1 MEYGQHTSLL
11 FTLSCMTLPEAMLRI
26 RGSSPTTD
34 QAGSLEQI
42 SHLSSVCKSPA
53 RGYAWS
59 SKQNIRQVPLLE
71 SSCAG
76 WKLPKPF
83 SQDRVGLKSSLHSVT
98 WVRPVPC
105 EKVLYRL
112 VAPSLRRSCLATDT
126 EIQIKIAFPSNMK
139 ANHSIFSYGG

>member
-1 MEYGQHTSLL
+1 MEFGQHTSLL
-11 FTLSCMTLPEAMLRI
+11 FTLSCVTLPEAMLRI

-42 SHLSSVCKSPA
+42 SHLSSVCVSPA
-53 RGYAWS
+53 PCWMLQS

-83 SQDRVGLKSSLHSVT
+83 SQDRVGAQVQPALCHMGQT
-98 WVRPVPC
+98 C
-105 EKVLYRL
+105 
-112 VAPSLRRSCLATDT
+112 A
-126 EIQIKIAFPSNMK
+126 IAK
-139 ANHSIFSYGG
+139 RCYTG